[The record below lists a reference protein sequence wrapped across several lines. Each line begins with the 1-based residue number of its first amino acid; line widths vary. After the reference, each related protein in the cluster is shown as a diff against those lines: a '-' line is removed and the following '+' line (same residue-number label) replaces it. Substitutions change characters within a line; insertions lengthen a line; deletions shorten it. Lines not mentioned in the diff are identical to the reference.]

1 MFIYANYYNIKN
13 CVKTKVENRLKIE
26 KNKQNKAR
34 KLQKTFVA
42 VFAEYEFYLTT
53 RQNLKKT
60 AGIHKRP
67 GKTAKNRKN
76 LK

>member
-53 RQNLKKT
+53 RQNLKRQQEYTKDQVKLQK
-60 AGIHKRP
+60 IEKI
-67 GKTAKNRKN
+67 
-76 LK
+76 